1 MDDKNKRLLKPD
13 EEIMAI
19 LNASGV
25 KPDKT
30 IICTCGTGRE
40 ATNEF
45 IFFKWYLNYPNVKIY
60 EGSFTEWT
68 AHPENPTV
76 TGKNPR

>member
-1 MDDKNKRLLKPD
+1 MMEDNPALLKNKN
-13 EEIMAI
+13 EIEDI
-19 LNASGV
+19 LGERGIT
-25 KPDKT
+25 KDKT
-30 IICTCGTGRE
+30 VICSCGTGRE

-45 IFFKWYLNYPNVKIY
+45 LMFKFLLEYPDVKIY

-68 AHPENPTV
+68 YYPENPTA